1 MLPPN
6 LDPQSYALSATI
18 IGALIAPD
26 LTINEANSIG
36 NWLVLVGDY
45 LLCFAGQKALIKS
58 RDPVHSDKAHS
69 SQINTIINTLN
80 RMQQELEKLKK
91 EKL

>member
-18 IGALIAPD
+18 IGALISPD

-58 RDPVHSDKAHS
+58 RDPIHSDKAQS
-69 SQINTIINTLN
+69 FQINTIINTLN
-80 RMQQELEKLKK
+80 RMQEELEKLKK
-91 EKL
+91 EKS

>member
-6 LDPQSYALSATI
+6 LDPQSYSLSAAI
-18 IGALIAPD
+18 IGALISPE

-45 LLCFAGQKALIKS
+45 LLCFAGQKALVKS
-58 RDPVHSDKAHS
+58 RDPVHSDKAQS
-69 SQINTIINTLN
+69 FQINTIMNVLN
-80 RMQQELEKLKK
+80 RMQEELEKLKK

>member
-1 MLPPN
+1 MFPPN
-6 LDPQSYALSATI
+6 IDPQSYALSASI

-58 RDPVHSDKAHS
+58 RDPVHSDKAQS
-69 SQINTIINTLN
+69 FQINTIMNVLN
-80 RMQQELEKLKK
+80 RMQEELEKLKK
-91 EKL
+91 ENL

>member
-6 LDPQSYALSATI
+6 LDPQLYSLSATI

-45 LLCFAGQKALIKS
+45 LLCFAGQKALINS
-58 RDPVHSDKAHS
+58 RDSISDKDQNT
-69 SQINTIINTLN
+69 QIHTIINTLN